1 MKWKP
6 FTSGKPYT
14 CKDCPAYIELL
25 ADRDLL
31 QSLVTLFDELYVCPE
46 CEKYA
51 ATYMMGCQNPLHKIH
66 LEAWDSESKV
76 VRGE

>member
-6 FTSGKPYT
+6 FVSGAPYT
-14 CKDCPAYIELL
+14 CQECPSYLELK
-25 ADRDLL
+25 ADRDRL
-31 QSLVTLFDELYVCPE
+31 QVLVSLFDELYVCPE

-51 ATYMMGCQNPLHKIH
+51 ATYMMDCQNPLHKIH
-66 LEAWDSESKV
+66 LEAWDSEA

>member
-6 FTSGKPYT
+6 FVSGKPYT
-14 CKDCPAYIELL
+14 CQDCPAFVEMQQERDMYRELMF
-25 ADRDLL
+25 
-31 QSLVTLFDELYVCPE
+31 LFNEHYVCPE

-51 ATYMMGCQNPLHKIH
+51 ATYVLDCQNPLHKLH
-66 LEAWDSESKV
+66 VEAWANEG